1 MDGNEISSLDHNHL
15 LFLQVGDAPVLVLIP
30 LKLTEPE
37 NYALWSRAM
46 KLALRGK
53 SKLGFVDGTCVKSNY
68 RGELAEQWE
77 KCNAIVL
84 SWIGS
89 TISSE
94 LMSSIVYVSNAKK
107 VWNDFQERFDR
118 SNITRIYHLWTAI
131 VTLRQG
137 TDLITSYYSKMKD
150 LRDELDVLA
159 PLSSRDY
166 EESRPSVDHLKNI
179 RLLQFLIGLNESYSN
194 IHNNVLAKRLV
205 VTVNEA
211 YAIRSAYNASR
222 KGQDFRPRKLGLIC
236 EYCGYKGHL
245 KENCFK
251 IIGYPPDFKSKK
263 KNQTSG
269 GNAYA
274 NSANAN
280 ATNAKE
286 ERVMSAIQA
295 PGQFFIEEQYKQL
308 VSLLS
313 KPNADDCYANMSGII
328 ALLSTATMCDWVID
342 SGATHHVTYCKD
354 VLRNIKN
361 ADNQG
366 LHGVQLPTGNKSKI
380 TRIGNAT
387 ILQNKTVKNDL
398 YSGRVMEIDKEN
410 NGLYVLKENITLA
423 AT

>member
-15 LFLQVGDAPVLVLIP
+15 LFLQAGDAPVLVLIP

-159 PLSSRDY
+159 LLSPCDY

-179 RLLQFLIGLNESYSN
+179 RLL
-194 IHNNVLAKRLV
+194 
-205 VTVNEA
+205 
-211 YAIRSAYNASR
+211 
-222 KGQDFRPRKLGLIC
+222 
-236 EYCGYKGHL
+236 
-245 KENCFK
+245 
-251 IIGYPPDFKSKK
+251 
-263 KNQTSG
+263 
-269 GNAYA
+269 
-274 NSANAN
+274 
-280 ATNAKE
+280 
-286 ERVMSAIQA
+286 
-295 PGQFFIEEQYKQL
+295 
-308 VSLLS
+308 
-313 KPNADDCYANMSGII
+313 
-328 ALLSTATMCDWVID
+328 
-342 SGATHHVTYCKD
+342 
-354 VLRNIKN
+354 
-361 ADNQG
+361 
-366 LHGVQLPTGNKSKI
+366 
-380 TRIGNAT
+380 
-387 ILQNKTVKNDL
+387 
-398 YSGRVMEIDKEN
+398 
-410 NGLYVLKENITLA
+410 
-423 AT
+423 